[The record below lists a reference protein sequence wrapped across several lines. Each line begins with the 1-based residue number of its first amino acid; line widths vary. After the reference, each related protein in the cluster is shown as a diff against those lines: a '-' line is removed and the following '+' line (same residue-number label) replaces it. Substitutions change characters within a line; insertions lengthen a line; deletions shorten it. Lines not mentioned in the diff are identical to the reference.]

1 MKNKIFSLVRVIIAL
16 LSFINMFLA
25 AYGKATI
32 EADTYTIYVIVSGA
46 VCVAVFAYNTYKNFD
61 VTEEGSLGTK
71 ITRALK
77 AGAVASSSV
86 VALLEESEDE
96 DNARTEPTDF
106 D

>member
-1 MKNKIFSLVRVIIAL
+1 MKNKIFSIVRIIIAL

-32 EADTYTIYVIVSGA
+32 EADTYTIYVIVS
-46 VCVAVFAYNTYKNFD
+46 VVACLVIFAYNTYKNFD
-61 VTEEGSLGTK
+61 VTTEGSLGTK

>member
-32 EADTYTIYVIVSGA
+32 EADTYTIYVIVSVA

>member
-1 MKNKIFSLVRVIIAL
+1 MKQKIFSVVRIIIAL
-16 LSFINMFLA
+16 LSFVNMFLA

-32 EADTYTIYVIVSGA
+32 EADTYTIYVIVSVV

-61 VTEEGSLGTK
+61 VTAEGSLGTK

-86 VALLEESEDE
+86 VALLEESEDV
-96 DNARTEPTDF
+96 DDVGTESIDSY
-106 D
+106 